1 MRARLLA
8 RWLDG
13 VSPYQVTIR
22 GVSRKMGGVNAA
34 VSKSLIDLLLASGVS
49 SHEEAAQLA
58 SNLNGGSWTSQV
70 LDSGKVDEQRFLEA
84 IGKYFQVPVI
94 SIDAK
99 RIDRQTL
106 SLLPSRFVF
115 QHHILPIETKEKA
128 VVLATYDLF
137 NSVGRQL
144 ASQLLKL
151 PAEWV
156 LVPRAQIL
164 RAMKTVYGV
173 GAETFDEILKTNRS
187 FENSQDIETSTD
199 LDANDPE
206 ASVVKFVNQI
216 IREAILERA
225 TDIHVEP
232 LENDLRIRYRIDGIL
247 HEVAVPPQLRLLQS
261 AIISRLKVMAHMDIA
276 ERRLPQD
283 GRINLQ
289 AHDQNIDVRV
299 STIPTVNGESIS
311 LRLLSRTE
319 QHFGFDR
326 LDLSEKQS
334 KIIRHLLAQPNGII
348 LLTGPTGCGKSTSLY
363 CFLSSINSVS
373 RRIITIEEPVEYR
386 LPGVSQI
393 DVKPEIDLTFA
404 KGLRHILRQDPNVV
418 MVGEIRDIETADIS
432 IRAAMTGHLVFS
444 TLHTNDAVGGITR
457 LLDMDV
463 EPFLLSSVVKAF
475 IAQRLVRTMCPH
487 CAQPVEYPHEYLTE
501 IGVPP
506 ELGTKFKRGAGCDS
520 CRQTGYQGRL
530 AIYEIC
536 VVTEPLKKLIMQKRD
551 GGELKQ
557 CAIAQGMETLRQDG
571 WRRVGQGKTTI
582 EEVVRVTQT
591 DEVMAETELQSA
603 PAMIGEAPVVLR

>member
-1 MRARLLA
+1 MR
-8 RWLDG
+8 
-13 VSPYQVTIR
+13 SPANQSI
-22 GVSRKMGGVNAA
+22 
-34 VSKSLIDLLLASGVS
+34 IDLLLAGGVPTQ
-49 SHEEAAQLA
+49 EEATELAQ
-58 SNLNGGSWTSQV
+58 NLNGGSWVAQV
-70 LDSGKVDEQRFLEA
+70 IDSGKVDEERFLGA
-84 IGKYFQVPVI
+84 IGDFFHVPFV
-94 SIDAK
+94 SLDPK
-99 RIDRQTL
+99 SIDRQTL

-115 QHHILPIETKEKA
+115 QHHILPIEVRENS
-128 VVLATYDLF
+128 VVLATYELF
-137 NSVGRQL
+137 NSTGRQL
-144 ASQLLKL
+144 ASQLLKK

-156 LVPRAQIL
+156 LVPRPQLL
-164 RAMKTVYGV
+164 RAMKMLYGV
-173 GAETFDEILKTNRS
+173 GAETFDEILKTNRA
-187 FENSQDIETSTD
+187 FEALQDIETSTD
-199 LDANDPE
+199 LNADDPE

-216 IREAILERA
+216 IREAIHERA

-326 LDLSEKQS
+326 LDLGEKQS

-363 CFLSSINSVS
+363 CFLSSINSVQ

-463 EPFLLSSVVKAF
+463 EPFLLASVVKSF
-475 IAQRLVRTMCPH
+475 IAQRLVRTICPH

-506 ELGTKFKRGAGCDS
+506 ELGTKFKRGVGCDH
-520 CRQTGYQGRL
+520 CRQTGYLGRL

-536 VVTEPLKKLIMQKRD
+536 GITEPLKKM
-551 GGELKQ
+551 
-557 CAIAQGMETLRQDG
+557 
-571 WRRVGQGKTTI
+571 
-582 EEVVRVTQT
+582 
-591 DEVMAETELQSA
+591 
-603 PAMIGEAPVVLR
+603 

>member
-1 MRARLLA
+1 MN
-8 RWLDG
+8 G
-13 VSPYQVTIR
+13 TPSQ
-22 GVSRKMGGVNAA
+22 
-34 VSKSLIDLLLASGVS
+34 SLINLLLQSGVS
-49 SHEEAAQLA
+49 SQEEAAQLA
-58 SNLNGGSWTSQV
+58 TNLNGGSWVSQV
-70 LDSGKVDEQRFLEA
+70 LDSGKVDEQRFLGA
-84 IGKYFQVPVI
+84 IGNFFRVPVV

-99 RIDRQTL
+99 KIDRVAL
-106 SLLPSRFVF
+106 SILPSRFVF
-115 QHHILPIETKEKA
+115 QHHVLPIEVKENS

-137 NSVGRQL
+137 NSIGRQL
-144 ASQLLKL
+144 AAQLLKK

-156 LVPRAQIL
+156 LVPRAQLL
-164 RAMKTVYGV
+164 RAMKTLYGV
-173 GAETFDEILKTNRS
+173 GAETFDEILKTRGSLDLLNDS
-187 FENSQDIETSTD
+187 EAAIELNAD
-199 LDANDPE
+199 DPE

-247 HEVAVPPQLRLLQS
+247 HEVAVPPQLRVLQS
-261 AIISRLKVMAHMDIA
+261 AIISRLKVMSHMDIA

-283 GRINLQ
+283 GRMNLLANNQ
-289 AHDQNIDVRV
+289 EIDVRV

-311 LRLLSRTE
+311 LRLLSRGE
-319 QHFGFDR
+319 QQFNFER
-326 LDLSEKQS
+326 LDLGEKQE

-363 CFLSSINSVS
+363 CFLSSINSVQ

-386 LPGVSQI
+386 IAGVSQI

-418 MVGEIRDIETADIS
+418 MVGEIRDIETADIA

-475 IAQRLVRTMCPH
+475 IAQRLVRTICPD
-487 CAQPVEYPHEYLTE
+487 CAQVVEYPHEYLAE
-501 IGVPP
+501 IGFPVK
-506 ELGTKFKRGAGCDS
+506 ELGTRFQRGAGCDQ
-520 CRQTGYQGRL
+520 CRQTGYQGRA

-536 VVTEPLKKLIMQKRD
+536 LITEPLRRLIMQKRD

-557 CAIAQGMETLRQDG
+557 CAIAEGMETLRHDG
-571 WRRVGQGKTTI
+571 WRRVSQGRTTI

-591 DEVMAETELQSA
+591 DEVMAETAE
-603 PAMIGEAPVVLR
+603 EAEPVVAG

>member
-1 MRARLLA
+1 
-8 RWLDG
+8 
-13 VSPYQVTIR
+13 
-22 GVSRKMGGVNAA
+22 VNPA
-34 VSKSLIDLLLASGVS
+34 VSNSLIDLLLASGAPS
-49 SHEEAAQLA
+49 REEAAALA

-84 IGKYFQVPVI
+84 IGNYFQVPVV
-94 SIDAK
+94 SIDTK
-99 RIDRQTL
+99 RIDRPTL
-106 SLLPSRFVF
+106 ALLPSRFVF
-115 QHHILPIETKEKA
+115 QHHILPIETKDKT

-144 ASQLLKL
+144 ASQLLKR
-151 PAEWV
+151 PVEWV

-187 FENSQDIETSTD
+187 FENAQDVEGSTD
-199 LDANDPE
+199 LNADDPE

-289 AHDQNIDVRV
+289 AHEQNIDVRV

-319 QHFGFDR
+319 QHFGFER
-326 LDLSEKQS
+326 LDLSDKQTR
-334 KIIRHLLAQPNGII
+334 IIRALLAQPNGII

-418 MVGEIRDIETADIS
+418 MVGEIRDVETADIS

-475 IAQRLVRTMCPH
+475 IAQRLVRTSCPH
-487 CAQPVEYPHEYLTE
+487 CVQPVDYPPEYLAE
-501 IGVPP
+501 IGVPL
-506 ELGTKFKRGAGCDS
+506 ELGTRFQRGEGCDS

-557 CAIAQGMETLRQDG
+557 CAITNGMETLRQDG
-571 WRRVGQGKTTI
+571 WRRVAQGKTTI

-603 PAMIGEAPVVLR
+603 PATFAEAPVAR

>member
-1 MRARLLA
+1 M
-8 RWLDG
+8 
-13 VSPYQVTIR
+13 
-22 GVSRKMGGVNAA
+22 NASA
-34 VSKSLIDLLLASGVS
+34 SQSAIDLLLASGVPS
-49 SHEEAAQLA
+49 REEAVELAQ
-58 SNLNGGSWTSQV
+58 NLNGGSWTSQV
-70 LDSGKVDEQRFLEA
+70 LDSGKVDEQRFLGA
-84 IGKYFQVPVI
+84 IGNFFRVPVV
-94 SIDAK
+94 SIDSK
-99 RIDRQTL
+99 TIDREAL
-106 SLLPSRFVF
+106 SILPSRFVF
-115 QHHILPIETKEKA
+115 QHHILPVEVKENS

-144 ASQLLKL
+144 VSQLLKK

-156 LVPRAQIL
+156 LVPRAQLL
-164 RAMKTVYGV
+164 RAMKTLYGV

-187 FENSQDIETSTD
+187 FEILQDTEISTD
-199 LDANDPE
+199 LTADDPE

-216 IREAILERA
+216 IREAIIERA

-283 GRINLQ
+283 GRMNLHANNQ
-289 AHDQNIDVRV
+289 EIDVRV

-311 LRLLSRTE
+311 LRLLSRSE
-319 QHFGFDR
+319 QQFGFDR
-326 LDLSEKQS
+326 LDLSKKQEGV
-334 KIIRHLLAQPNGII
+334 IRHLLALPNGII

-363 CFLSSINSVS
+363 CFLSSINSVQ

-418 MVGEIRDIETADIS
+418 MVGEIRDVETADIA

-463 EPFLLSSVVKAF
+463 EPFLLASVVKSF
-475 IAQRLVRTMCPH
+475 IAQRLVRTICPE
-487 CAQPVEYPHEYLTE
+487 CVEMVEYPPEYLAE
-501 IGVPP
+501 ISFPS
-506 ELGTKFKRGAGCDS
+506 ELGTKFRRGRGCDD
-520 CRQTGYQGRL
+520 CRQTGYQGRA

-536 VVTEPLKKLIMQKRD
+536 VVTEPLRKQIMQKRD

-557 CAIAQGMETLRQDG
+557 CAIAEGMETLRQDG
-571 WRRVGQGKTTI
+571 WRRVAQGRTTI

-591 DEVMAETELQSA
+591 DEVMAETTE
-603 PAMIGEAPVVLR
+603 EAEPVVKS

>member
-1 MRARLLA
+1 M
-8 RWLDG
+8 
-13 VSPYQVTIR
+13 
-22 GVSRKMGGVNAA
+22 
-34 VSKSLIDLLLASGVS
+34 ASGVPTRD
-49 SHEEAAQLA
+49 EAAELSQ
-58 SNLNGGSWTSQV
+58 NLNGGSWTTQV

-84 IGKYFQVPVI
+84 IGNFFQVPVM
-94 SIDAK
+94 SIDTK
-99 RIDRQTL
+99 RIERSTL

-115 QHHILPIETKEKA
+115 QHHILPIETRDKA

-144 ASQLLKL
+144 AAQLLKR
-151 PAEWV
+151 PTEWV
-156 LVPRAQIL
+156 LVPRGQIL

-187 FENSQDIETSTD
+187 FEGAEDIEMATD

-319 QHFGFDR
+319 TQNFGFDR

-334 KIIRHLLAQPNGII
+334 QIIRALLAQPNGII

-363 CFLSSINSVS
+363 CFLSSINSVQ

-418 MVGEIRDIETADIS
+418 MVGEIRDVETADIS

-487 CAQPVEYPHEYLTE
+487 CVRMYDYPREYLAE
-501 IGVPP
+501 IGVPA
-506 ELGTKFKRGAGCDS
+506 EMGTQFRRGEGCDS

-557 CAIAQGMETLRQDG
+557 CAISNGMETLRQDG
-571 WRRVGQGKTTI
+571 WRRVAQGKTTI

-591 DEVMAETELQSA
+591 DEVMAETELQST
-603 PAMIGEAPVVLR
+603 PALRTEAPVFLN

>member
-1 MRARLLA
+1 MTSAP
-8 RWLDG
+8 
-13 VSPYQVTIR
+13 SQ
-22 GVSRKMGGVNAA
+22 
-34 VSKSLIDLLLASGVS
+34 SLINLLLESGVS
-49 SHEEAAQLA
+49 SNEEAVQLA
-58 SNLNGGSWTSQV
+58 TNLNGGSWVGQV
-70 LDSGKVDEQRFLEA
+70 LDSGKVDENRFLGA
-84 IGKYFQVPVI
+84 IGNFFRVPVV

-99 RIDRQTL
+99 KIDRDTL
-106 SLLPSRFVF
+106 SMLPSRFVF
-115 QHHILPIETKEKA
+115 QHHILPIEAKENS

-137 NSVGRQL
+137 NSIGRQL
-144 ASQLLKL
+144 AAQLLKK

-156 LVPRAQIL
+156 LVPRAQLL
-164 RAMKTVYGV
+164 RAMKTLYGV

-187 FENSQDIETSTD
+187 FDVLQDSETAIELNAD
-199 LDANDPE
+199 DPE

-216 IREAILERA
+216 IREAIFERG

-247 HEVAVPPQLRLLQS
+247 HEVAVPPQLRVLQA
-261 AIISRLKVMAHMDIA
+261 AIISRLKVMSHMDIA

-283 GRINLQ
+283 GRMNLLANNQ
-289 AHDQNIDVRV
+289 EIDVRV

-311 LRLLSRTE
+311 LRLLSRGQQE
-319 QHFGFDR
+319 FNFGR
-326 LDLSEKQS
+326 LDLGEKKE
-334 KIIRHLLAQPNGII
+334 KIIRHLLTQPNGII

-363 CFLSSINSVS
+363 CFLSSINSVQ

-386 LPGVSQI
+386 IPGVSQI

-418 MVGEIRDIETADIS
+418 MVGEIRDVETADIS

-475 IAQRLVRTMCPH
+475 IAQRLVRTICPD
-487 CAQPVEYPHEYLTE
+487 CIEMVDYPRDYLAE
-501 IGVPP
+501 IGFPVK
-506 ELGTKFKRGAGCDS
+506 ELGTSFRRGAGCEQ
-520 CRQTGYQGRL
+520 CRQTGYQGRV

-536 VVTEPLKKLIMQKRD
+536 LITEPLRKLIMRKRD

-557 CAIAQGMETLRQDG
+557 CALAEGMETLRHDG
-571 WRRVGQGKTTI
+571 WRRVAQGTTTI

-591 DEVMAETELQSA
+591 DEVMAETTA
-603 PAMIGEAPVVLR
+603 EAEPVSGAL

>member
-1 MRARLLA
+1 MN
-8 RWLDG
+8 G
-13 VSPYQVTIR
+13 TPSQ
-22 GVSRKMGGVNAA
+22 
-34 VSKSLIDLLLASGVS
+34 SLINLLLQSGVS
-49 SHEEAAQLA
+49 SQEEAAQLA
-58 SNLNGGSWTSQV
+58 TNLNGGSWVSQV
-70 LDSGKVDEQRFLEA
+70 LDSGKVDEQRFLGA
-84 IGKYFQVPVI
+84 IGNFFRVPVV
-94 SIDAK
+94 SMDAK
-99 RIDRQTL
+99 KIDRVAL
-106 SLLPSRFVF
+106 SILPSRFVF
-115 QHHILPIETKEKA
+115 QHHVLPIEVKENS

-137 NSVGRQL
+137 NSIGRQL
-144 ASQLLKL
+144 AAQLLKK
-151 PAEWV
+151 PVEWV
-156 LVPRAQIL
+156 LVPRAQLL
-164 RAMKTVYGV
+164 RAMKTLYGV
-173 GAETFDEILKTNRS
+173 GAETFDEILKTRGS
-187 FENSQDIETSTD
+187 LDLLSDAETAIELNAD
-199 LDANDPE
+199 DPE

-247 HEVAVPPQLRLLQS
+247 HEVAVPPQLRVLQS
-261 AIISRLKVMAHMDIA
+261 AIISRLKVMSHMDIA

-283 GRINLQ
+283 GRMNLLANNQ
-289 AHDQNIDVRV
+289 EIDVRV

-311 LRLLSRTE
+311 LRLLSRGE
-319 QHFGFDR
+319 QQFNFER
-326 LDLSEKQS
+326 LDLGEKQE
-334 KIIRHLLAQPNGII
+334 KIIRHLLTQPNGII

-363 CFLSSINSVS
+363 CFLSSINSVQ

-386 LPGVSQI
+386 IPGVSQI

-463 EPFLLSSVVKAF
+463 EPFLLASVVKCF
-475 IAQRLVRTMCPH
+475 IAQRLVRTICPD
-487 CAQPVEYPHEYLTE
+487 CVEVVDYPHEYLAE
-501 IGVPP
+501 IGFPVK
-506 ELGTKFKRGAGCDS
+506 EHGTRFRRGAGCEQ
-520 CRQTGYQGRL
+520 CRQTGYQGRA

-536 VVTEPLKKLIMQKRD
+536 LITEPLRRLIMQKRD

-557 CAIAQGMETLRQDG
+557 CAIAEGMETLRQDG
-571 WRRVGQGKTTI
+571 WRRVAQGKTTI

-591 DEVMAETELQSA
+591 DEVMAETAE
-603 PAMIGEAPVVLR
+603 EAEPVVAG